1 MKKKMKMSVRT
12 FLPRALQMAMLDQLD
27 AVTFQD
33 DTDLE
38 SILDWT
44 SQTYGIWFTCMFTRT
59 QCNANK
65 FFSSNQE

>member
-1 MKKKMKMSVRT
+1 
-12 FLPRALQMAMLDQLD
+12 MAMLDQLD

-65 FFSSNQE
+65 FFLSNQE